1 MKKEN
6 FFLTTKCGWFYSY
19 TDEDQFF
26 DWIKKIPSIT
36 HVKGIGT
43 NLLLYFK
50 SKRIKAQDLRELI
63 ALFRRYKIDMS
74 ELKIFLNEGNKEW
87 FYEKSKHAYWH
98 KKVFGVVKK
107 NSDLIDKK

>member
-1 MKKEN
+1 MNKE
-6 FFLTTKCGWFYSY
+6 FFLTTKCGWFYSS
-19 TDEDQFF
+19 TDEDLFF

-36 HVKGIGT
+36 HCKGIGT

-50 SKRIKAQDLRELI
+50 SKRIKAQDLSELL

-87 FYEKSKHAYWH
+87 FYGSKHAYWH
-98 KKVFGVVKK
+98 KKVFGVAKK
-107 NSDLIDKK
+107 DSHLIDKK